1 MKNKRMNYTIEFK
14 REAVDLVG
22 RQGHTYA
29 SAGRLLKINPNLISR
44 WAKELAET
52 GHEAFPGS
60 GHQRPELEEIAR
72 LKREVRR
79 LTEEN
84 EIIKKAAAYF
94 ARATL

>member
-1 MKNKRMNYTIEFK
+1 MKKRNEYTMEFK
-14 REAVDLVG
+14 REAVDLVK

-29 SAGRLLKINPNLISR
+29 SAGRLLKINANLVSR
-44 WAKELAET
+44 WAKELAEA
-52 GHEAFPGS
+52 GQEAFPGS

-72 LKREVRR
+72 LKREVKR

-84 EIIKKAAAYF
+84 TIIKKAVAYF